1 MSLKQE
7 EYNQMAIEW
16 AEKYISENET
26 IIDLISFD
34 GIIIHNTHYT
44 FRIWIQ
50 RLKDSRSREQE
61 ASFLK
66 IKKFKDW
73 YNKQHGIQQ

>member
-16 AEKYISENET
+16 AEKYLNSIQPIT
-26 IIDLISFD
+26 DLKSFD
-34 GIIIHNTHYT
+34 GIIIHNTHNT
-44 FRIWIQ
+44 LRIWID
-50 RLKDSRSREQE
+50 RLKDSKNREQH

-73 YNKQHGIQQ
+73 VLKQQDK